1 MRVVPG
7 PDADLSPFPASAW
20 PGHISS
26 YPCDRA
32 TGKYFAHARLYDAET
47 GRMLGRDPI
56 RRGINAYPYC
66 DNDPVNYTDPTGE
79 IANILGGAL
88 TGGVVGGVFGFAGS
102 AVSQVMSGNGVD
114 MRRALG
120 AGVNGAVVGAVRG
133 AVIASGAGALAG
145 AGADFAA
152 GMIGSALEQYIAG
165 DNVDFGRTVT
175 SGLSNAASGL
185 AYGTGRIGSAREAF
199 KRGFKSGAARSGI
212 EYLYETLGKPK
223 KKNRRKKNNLRRRTR
238 RTIAPQLYG
247 ISDPRRNC
255 TVQKSSNQNQ
265 LPGSGI
271 VNKGLYEAAEDK
283 LRTTEGFN
291 LLGFAKAVAL
301 GGVMEG
307 LGSAAFYGVGKG
319 LESLWRSVKGCN
331 TPEVENGVLISS
343 AETDS
348 NFKQLNS
355 ELSLNNRQ
363 KRILELLDNPGDTA
377 LVRKKSVSMNDLR
390 QLTNVTGDEFNM
402 FTRGGRRLIIRGRG
416 NRIRVSEE
424 MYNDILNGLY
434 GKFSG
439 HTHPGYSLN
448 PGPADEPFLKILG
461 QKRSSIWG
469 NTGEGWLPFGQGYWE
484 TQAVQAQIRHEKMMK
499 IYGNL

>member
-7 PDADLSPFPASAW
+7 PDTDLSPFPASAW
-20 PGHISS
+20 PSHKFS
-26 YPCDRA
+26 YPYDRA

-56 RRGINAYPYC
+56 RRGINPYPYC

-88 TGGVVGGVFGFAGS
+88 TGGVIGGVFGFAGS
-102 AVSQVMSGNGVD
+102 AVSQLMSGKGID

-133 AVIASGAGALAG
+133 AVIASGAGAFAG

-152 GMIGSALEQYIAG
+152 GMIGSALEQNIAG
-165 DNVDFGRTVT
+165 EEFDFGRTVV

-199 KRGFKSGAARSGI
+199 GRGFKSGAARSGI

-223 KKNRRKKNNLRRRTR
+223 KKNRRKSKSLRNRTR

-255 TVQKSSNQNQ
+255 TVQRSSTQKQ
-265 LPGSGI
+265 LPGNGI

-283 LRTTEGFN
+283 LRTTEGFS
-291 LLGFAKAVAL
+291 LGGFVKAVAL

-319 LESLWRSVKGCN
+319 LESLWRSVKGYRPLTLKLGYDGTIEYAMECVGPSTEETFN
-331 TPEVENGVLISS
+331 VFGHGNKDYIKFEEKLLNADQVAYLI
-343 AETDS
+343 
-348 NFKQLNS
+348 
-355 ELSLNNRQ
+355 
-363 KRILELLDNPGDTA
+363 
-377 LVRKKSVSMNDLR
+377 KKSPRYIGGNQIVTLYSCETGKEANGFAQ
-390 QLTNVTGDEFNM
+390 QLANNLGTVVKAPNKLLYTTKSGDFVI
-402 FTRGGRRLIIRGRG
+402 T
-416 NRIRVSEE
+416 
-424 MYNDILNGLY
+424 
-434 GKFSG
+434 
-439 HTHPGYSLN
+439 
-448 PGPADEPFLKILG
+448 DEVYK
-461 QKRSSIWG
+461 
-469 NTGEGWLPFGQGYWE
+469 TGEWMYFFP
-484 TQAVQAQIRHEKMMK
+484 K
-499 IYGNL
+499 N

>member
-1 MRVVPG
+1 
-7 PDADLSPFPASAW
+7 
-20 PGHISS
+20 
-26 YPCDRA
+26 
-32 TGKYFAHARLYDAET
+32 
-47 GRMLGRDPI
+47 MLGRDPI
-56 RRGINAYPYC
+56 RRGINPYPYC

-102 AVSQVMSGNGVD
+102 AVSQLMSGNGID

-133 AVIASGAGALAG
+133 AVIASGVGALAG

-152 GMIGSALEQYIAG
+152 GMIGSMLEQNIAG
-165 DNVDFGRTVT
+165 EEFDFGRTVV

-199 KRGFKSGAARSGI
+199 GRGFKSGAARSGI

-223 KKNRRKKNNLRRRTR
+223 KKNRRKSRNLRRRTR

-255 TVQKSSNQNQ
+255 TVQRSSTQKQ
-265 LPGSGI
+265 LPGNGI
-271 VNKGLYEAAEDK
+271 VNKGLYEAMEDK

-319 LESLWRSVKGCN
+319 LESLWRSVKGN
-331 TPEVENGVLISS
+331 KGKIPESKYTTAKLQHEYKHAGDFGIKGKDFRGDFWGAERERGYVLC
-343 AETDS
+343 
-348 NFKQLNS
+348 
-355 ELSLNNRQ
+355 ELSY
-363 KRILELLDNPGDTA
+363 
-377 LVRKKSVSMNDLR
+377 
-390 QLTNVTGDEFNM
+390 
-402 FTRGGRRLIIRGRG
+402 GR
-416 NRIRVSEE
+416 
-424 MYNDILNGLY
+424 
-434 GKFSG
+434 
-439 HTHPGYSLN
+439 H
-448 PGPADEPFLKILG
+448 
-461 QKRSSIWG
+461 
-469 NTGEGWLPFGQGYWE
+469 
-484 TQAVQAQIRHEKMMK
+484 
-499 IYGNL
+499 

>member
-66 DNDPVNYTDPTGE
+66 DNDPVNYTDPIGE
-79 IANILGGAL
+79 IANILVGAL
-88 TGGVVGGVFGFAGS
+88 TGGVFGFA
-102 AVSQVMSGNGVD
+102 VSQLMSGNGFD

-133 AVIASGAGALAG
+133 AVIASGVGALAG

-152 GMIGSALEQYIAG
+152 GMIGSMLEQNIAG
-165 DNVDFGRTVT
+165 EEFDFGRTVV

-199 KRGFKSGAARSGI
+199 GRGFKSGAARSGI

-223 KKNRRKKNNLRRRTR
+223 KKNRRKSRNLRRRTR

-255 TVQKSSNQNQ
+255 TVQRSSTQKQ
-265 LPGSGI
+265 LPGNGI

-319 LESLWRSVKGCN
+319 LESLWRSVKGSKR
-331 TPEVENGVLISS
+331 G
-343 AETDS
+343 TDLEIADTKPS
-348 NFKQLNS
+348 INLGKEPFRNANFKKS
-355 ELSLNNRQ
+355 DIKMVNNAANQIGIDRREFGNYIHEIKAYFGMKANQ
-363 KRILELLDNPGDTA
+363 NFTYQELLQLA
-377 LVRKKSVSMNDLR
+377 EEYKKMI
-390 QLTNVTGDEFNM
+390 E
-402 FTRGGRRLIIRGRG
+402 
-416 NRIRVSEE
+416 
-424 MYNDILNGLY
+424 
-434 GKFSG
+434 
-439 HTHPGYSLN
+439 
-448 PGPADEPFLKILG
+448 
-461 QKRSSIWG
+461 
-469 NTGEGWLPFGQGYWE
+469 
-484 TQAVQAQIRHEKMMK
+484 
-499 IYGNL
+499 

>member
-66 DNDPVNYTDPTGE
+66 DNDPVNYTDPIGE
-79 IANILGGAL
+79 IANILVGAL
-88 TGGVVGGVFGFAGS
+88 TGGVFGFA
-102 AVSQVMSGNGVD
+102 VSQLMSGNGFD

-133 AVIASGAGALAG
+133 AVIASGVGALAG

-152 GMIGSALEQYIAG
+152 GMIGSMLEQNIAG
-165 DNVDFGRTVT
+165 EEFDFGRTVV

-199 KRGFKSGAARSGI
+199 GRGFKSGAARSGI

-283 LRTTEGFN
+283 LRTTEGFS
-291 LLGFAKAVAL
+291 LGGFVKAVAL

-319 LESLWRSVKGCN
+319 LESLWRSVKGNKGSN
-331 TPEVENGVLISS
+331 TTVRPDFYVTKDGTIIPNDKVKTNSQYDRLEVEIYSGRSIRPNNAIEDWDNFLGSNQTDISP
-343 AETDS
+343 
-348 NFKQLNS
+348 F
-355 ELSLNNRQ
+355 
-363 KRILELLDNPGDTA
+363 
-377 LVRKKSVSMNDLR
+377 
-390 QLTNVTGDEFNM
+390 TG
-402 FTRGGRRLIIRGRG
+402 
-416 NRIRVSEE
+416 
-424 MYNDILNGLY
+424 
-434 GKFSG
+434 
-439 HTHPGYSLN
+439 
-448 PGPADEPFLKILG
+448 
-461 QKRSSIWG
+461 QSSIDRIWSADG
-469 NTGEGWLPFGQGYWE
+469 TRSIRFGDHEMSAMGTKRFHYHRE
-484 TQAVQAQIRHEKMMK
+484 TWYDDYIFNEVQRIQMK
-499 IYGNL
+499 

>member
-7 PDADLSPFPASAW
+7 PDTDLSPFPASAW
-20 PGHISS
+20 PSHKFS
-26 YPCDRA
+26 YPYDRA

-56 RRGINAYPYC
+56 RRGLNPYPYC
-66 DNDPVNYTDPTGE
+66 DNDPVNYIDPTGE
-79 IANILGGAL
+79 ISNILGGAL
-88 TGGVVGGVFGFAGS
+88 TGGVVGSVFG
-102 AVSQVMSGNGVD
+102 
-114 MRRALG
+114 
-120 AGVNGAVVGAVRG
+120 
-133 AVIASGAGALAG
+133 
-145 AGADFAA
+145 FAA

-185 AYGTGRIGSAREAF
+185 AYGTGKIGSAREAF
-199 KRGFKSGAARSGI
+199 GRGFKSGAARSGI

-223 KKNRRKKNNLRRRTR
+223 KKNRRKSNNLRRRTR

-319 LESLWRSVKGCN
+319 LESLWRSVKGN
-331 TPEVENGVLISS
+331 RSGGSFETSRVGRWMSKEEYNKMVRTEYVQKPYNAEQSYVANPADFNAYYKQAPKGSVYVEFDVPSSSIKQTKDVWALI
-343 AETDS
+343 
-348 NFKQLNS
+348 
-355 ELSLNNRQ
+355 
-363 KRILELLDNPGDTA
+363 
-377 LVRKKSVSMNDLR
+377 
-390 QLTNVTGDEFNM
+390 
-402 FTRGGRRLIIRGRG
+402 
-416 NRIRVSEE
+416 
-424 MYNDILNGLY
+424 
-434 GKFSG
+434 
-439 HTHPGYSLN
+439 
-448 PGPADEPFLKILG
+448 PGPNSMYSKLNILKGLKPYDFPKVTNIKLV
-461 QKRSSIWG
+461 
-469 NTGEGWLPFGQGYWE
+469 GE
-484 TQAVQAQIRHEKMMK
+484 K
-499 IYGNL
+499 

>member
-1 MRVVPG
+1 
-7 PDADLSPFPASAW
+7 
-20 PGHISS
+20 
-26 YPCDRA
+26 
-32 TGKYFAHARLYDAET
+32 
-47 GRMLGRDPI
+47 MLGRDPI
-56 RRGINAYPYC
+56 RRGINPYPYC

-88 TGGVVGGVFGFAGS
+88 TGGVIGGVFGFAGS
-102 AVSQVMSGNGVD
+102 AVSQVMSGNGFD

-133 AVIASGAGALAG
+133 AVIASGVGALAG

-152 GMIGSALEQYIAG
+152 GMIGSALEQNIAG
-165 DNVDFGRTVT
+165 EEFDFGRAVV

-185 AYGTGRIGSAREAF
+185 AYGTGRIGSAGEAF
-199 KRGFKSGAARSGI
+199 GRGFKSGAARSGI

-319 LESLWRSVKGCN
+319 LESLWRSVKGSKR
-331 TPEVENGVLISS
+331 G
-343 AETDS
+343 TDLEIADTKPS
-348 NFKQLNS
+348 INLGKEPFRNANFKKS
-355 ELSLNNRQ
+355 DIKMVNNAANQIGIDRREFGNYIHEIKAYFGMKANQ
-363 KRILELLDNPGDTA
+363 NFTYQELLQLA
-377 LVRKKSVSMNDLR
+377 EEYKKMI
-390 QLTNVTGDEFNM
+390 E
-402 FTRGGRRLIIRGRG
+402 
-416 NRIRVSEE
+416 
-424 MYNDILNGLY
+424 
-434 GKFSG
+434 
-439 HTHPGYSLN
+439 
-448 PGPADEPFLKILG
+448 
-461 QKRSSIWG
+461 
-469 NTGEGWLPFGQGYWE
+469 
-484 TQAVQAQIRHEKMMK
+484 
-499 IYGNL
+499 

>member
-7 PDADLSPFPASAW
+7 PDTDLSPFPASAW
-20 PGHISS
+20 PSHKFS
-26 YPCDRA
+26 YPYDRA

-56 RRGINAYPYC
+56 RRGINPYPYC
-66 DNDPVNYTDPTGE
+66 DNDPVNFVDPTGE

-88 TGGVVGGVFGFAGS
+88 TGGVIGGVFGFAGS
-102 AVSQVMSGNGVD
+102 AVSQLMSGNGFD

-133 AVIASGAGALAG
+133 AVIASGVGALAG

-199 KRGFKSGAARSGI
+199 GRGFKSGAARSGI

-223 KKNRRKKNNLRRRTR
+223 KKNRRKSKSLRNRTR

-255 TVQKSSNQNQ
+255 TVQRSSTQKQ
-265 LPGSGI
+265 LPGNGI

-283 LRTTEGFN
+283 LRTTEGFS
-291 LLGFAKAVAL
+291 LGGLVKAVAL

-319 LESLWRSVKGCN
+319 LESLWRSVKGN
-331 TPEVENGVLISS
+331 KSTNPNALKYNGDGTWTSNEGLIYGQGSKDGNRVKHVLQH
-343 AETDS
+343 TKP
-348 NFKQLNS
+348 NPVKQKHTVFNVDKS
-355 ELSLNNRQ
+355 ELIGLIDEAWVNKKTPLLNDPGTYLIDMG
-363 KRILELLDNPGDTA
+363 RIIG
-377 LVRKKSVSMNDLR
+377 
-390 QLTNVTGDEFNM
+390 TNGENYI
-402 FTRGGRRLIIRGRG
+402 RLIVI
-416 NRIRVSEE
+416 
-424 MYNDILNGLY
+424 
-434 GKFSG
+434 
-439 HTHPGYSLN
+439 PGTN
-448 PGPADEPFLKILG
+448 KIISAYP
-461 QKRSSIWG
+461 Q
-469 NTGEGWLPFGQGYWE
+469 
-484 TQAVQAQIRHEKMMK
+484 
-499 IYGNL
+499 

>member
-7 PDADLSPFPASAW
+7 PDTDLSPFPASAW
-20 PGHISS
+20 PSHKFS
-26 YPCDRA
+26 YPYDRA

-56 RRGINAYPYC
+56 RRGLNPYPYC
-66 DNDPVNYTDPTGE
+66 DNDPVNYIDPTGE
-79 IANILGGAL
+79 ISNILGGAL
-88 TGGVVGGVFGFAGS
+88 TGGVVGSVFG
-102 AVSQVMSGNGVD
+102 
-114 MRRALG
+114 
-120 AGVNGAVVGAVRG
+120 
-133 AVIASGAGALAG
+133 
-145 AGADFAA
+145 FAA

-199 KRGFKSGAARSGI
+199 GRGFKSGAARSGI

-223 KKNRRKKNNLRRRTR
+223 KKNRRKSKSLRNRTR

-255 TVQKSSNQNQ
+255 TVQRSSTQKQ
-265 LPGSGI
+265 LPGNGI

-319 LESLWRSVKGCN
+319 LESLWRSVKGN
-331 TPEVENGVLISS
+331 RSGGSFETSRVGRWMSKEEYNKMVRTEYVQKPYNAEQSYVANPADFNAYYKQAPKGSVYVEFDVPSSSIKQTKDVWALI
-343 AETDS
+343 
-348 NFKQLNS
+348 
-355 ELSLNNRQ
+355 
-363 KRILELLDNPGDTA
+363 
-377 LVRKKSVSMNDLR
+377 
-390 QLTNVTGDEFNM
+390 
-402 FTRGGRRLIIRGRG
+402 
-416 NRIRVSEE
+416 
-424 MYNDILNGLY
+424 
-434 GKFSG
+434 
-439 HTHPGYSLN
+439 
-448 PGPADEPFLKILG
+448 PGPNSMYSKLNILKGLKPYDFPKVTNIKLV
-461 QKRSSIWG
+461 
-469 NTGEGWLPFGQGYWE
+469 GE
-484 TQAVQAQIRHEKMMK
+484 K
-499 IYGNL
+499 